1 MEGYARRSEEKKVV
15 RLHTAEV
22 EKKYATLICHVGEVT
37 PEILAGS
44 QQMQSRLQDG
54 TLVLTYRS

>member
-22 EKKYATLICHVGEVT
+22 EKKYATLICHVGEET
-37 PEILAGS
+37 PKILAGS
-44 QQMQSRLQDG
+44 EKIQRDG
-54 TLVLTYRS
+54 ILALRVKS